1 MEISMIITG
10 LILIGLYL
18 LVDTFF
24 RKLIIKHDNLTNRLL
39 RKITRAI
46 FIIVGIITVLDK
58 YAILGEFTKTLL
70 TNSALLVAV
79 IGFLLQNTLKNILA
93 GALLLSSETFKIGD
107 RVRIPEKDLSGTIES
122 INMRHTTLKL
132 VTNERAI
139 IPNSL
144 LNDAIVVNN
153 NLEDETTIYP
163 LVVPIYLGKNI
174 TKAKQIIHQAIQN
187 DENVLDKNI
196 DLIVTTL
203 KKDTV
208 EIRTMIQTKDL
219 HTSFVTVSNLRET
232 IINQLEK
239 LNYYTK

>member
-1 MEISMIITG
+1 MEISLIITG

-24 RKLIIKHDNLTNRLL
+24 RKLITKHDNLTNRLL

-46 FIIVGIITVLDK
+46 FIIVGIIAILDK
-58 YAILGEFTKTLL
+58 YAIIGEFTKTLL

-79 IGFLLQNTLKNILA
+79 FGFLLQNTLKNILA

-107 RVRIPEKDLSGTIES
+107 RVRIPEKDLCGTIER

-132 VTNERAI
+132 VTNERAV

-163 LVVPIYLGKNI
+163 LVIPIYLGKSVQ
-174 TKAKQIIHQAIQN
+174 KAKKIIYNAIQEN
-187 DENVLDKNI
+187 DNVIDK
-196 DLIVTTL
+196 DVELIVTTL

-219 HTSFVTVSNLRET
+219 HTSFVTVSQLREE
-232 IINQLEK
+232 IIENLEI
-239 LNYYTK
+239 NGYYDK